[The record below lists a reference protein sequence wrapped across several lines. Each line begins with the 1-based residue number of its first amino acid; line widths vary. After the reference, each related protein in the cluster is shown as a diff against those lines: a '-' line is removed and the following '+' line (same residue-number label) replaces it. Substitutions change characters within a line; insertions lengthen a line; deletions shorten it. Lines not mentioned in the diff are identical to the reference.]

1 MAGVNPEAKVGADPS
16 TNKVG
21 SAAQAATAENG
32 NVGMAGEGGV
42 APNENSAMSI
52 WSSSNSDSD
61 ELVDPNDKDGTDQAT
76 RK

>member
-1 MAGVNPEAKVGADPS
+1 MTGANPEAKVGADP
-16 TNKVG
+16 TTKVG
-21 SAAQAATAENG
+21 SAAQAPTAENG
-32 NVGMAGEGGV
+32 NVGMAGEGAV